1 MAARPHLIIYTLEH
15 CPNCELLKS
24 YLDGIGVTYTEE
36 DMSSAASL
44 TELRVNGIFVEEAPV
59 LRNNLVFLTSR
70 ELFSAGKVRAEI
82 IARCLEG
89 V

>member
-1 MAARPHLIIYTLEH
+1 MAARPPLIIYTLEN

-24 YLDGIGVTYTEE
+24 YLDGLGVSYKEE

-59 LRNNLVFLTSR
+59 LRKNQVFLTSR
-70 ELFSAGKVRAEI
+70 DLFSAGKVRAEA

-89 V
+89 A